1 MYPHLAVVVFRDEA
15 QCLEQRLLGATGSI
29 DDANVDEPSS
39 ESSTRLSESDVIS
52 DDASPPDTAQPHAA
66 A

>member
-1 MYPHLAVVVFRDEA
+1 VFRDEA
-15 QCLEQRLLGATGSI
+15 QRLEQSLLGVRGSI

-52 DDASPPDTAQPHAA
+52 DDVSPPDTAHPHAA